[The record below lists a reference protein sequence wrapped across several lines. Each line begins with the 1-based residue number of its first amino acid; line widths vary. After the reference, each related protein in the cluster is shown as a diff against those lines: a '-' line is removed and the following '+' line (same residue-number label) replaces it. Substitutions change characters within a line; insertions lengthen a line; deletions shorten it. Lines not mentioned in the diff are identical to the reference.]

1 MASYPA
7 ISFVNN
13 EIATLFNLNSFQT
26 KAVVSDV
33 VQTSSLNVSGPSN
46 TNNLQ
51 VASLNVQN
59 DVQLPLN
66 SVLLDTPLITDNSNQ
81 IATTSYVQS
90 IANQILGSNNLTINT
105 ISMIDQAIN
114 NDPNFSSTITSRLTA
129 DETNISNLTNRITTD
144 ETNTLNALTQ
154 INNAITNLQTNQ
166 TADETNIS
174 NLTNRLNT
182 DETNTSN
189 SLNSINNAITNIQSK
204 QLVDETNISN
214 LTNRLNTDETNTSNS
229 LNSINNAITNIQ
241 SKQTT
246 DETNISNLQSSLS
259 GISYNATTGTTINN
273 NLNAKSIID
282 NGSLICNGGL
292 TVNSGTVS
300 FPINS
305 ISPSSINGLLTR
317 LNTDETTIS
326 TNTNSINTINT
337 TITNIQSKQTTDENS
352 INTINTNITSIQSKQ
367 LVDETNISNIQ
378 NSLSGISYN
387 ATTGTTINNN
397 LNAKSIIDNGSL
409 ICNGGL
415 TVNSGTVSFP
425 INSINSS
432 SINNSNF
439 VDLSNNQTITGQ
451 KIINNLQSL
460 TQTQHDNSNKV
471 STTSYVDTAISNLIS
486 GAPSTLS
493 TLNQIASLLQTD
505 TNNIATITNTMVDI
519 GSGQTIS
526 GSKTFNSIIIPT
538 DTTPILNSTKYFTS
552 GNLYNTLSNYVLNT
566 SLLSTLSSY
575 QLISDMNN
583 YVLNTSLTN
592 TLSNY
597 LTSSSASSTYQTK
610 LIYDSSPTSASNNS
624 LTSGTVYTALQ
635 SVSGSSNLSSN
646 TSPIQISEIFE
657 LMTAGNIVSN
667 TLSVNYTGANGLIF
681 ATPTANFTLTL
692 TNVPTNNLYGSYTIT
707 LLLQVS
713 NYKNYCNAVNVN
725 GNSITMIAGGGVSNL
740 SLNSNAQFALQSLTI
755 IFLNGTIPSRVITNL
770 ISIW

>member
-129 DETNISNLTNRITTD
+129 
-144 ETNTLNALTQ
+144 
-154 INNAITNLQTNQ
+154 
-166 TADETNIS
+166 
-174 NLTNRLNT
+174 
-182 DETNTSN
+182 
-189 SLNSINNAITNIQSK
+189 
-204 QLVDETNISN
+204 DETNISN

-352 INTINTNITSIQSKQ
+352 INTINTNITNIQSKQTTDENAINTINTNITNIQSKQLVDENSINTINTNITNIQSKQ
-367 LVDETNISNIQ
+367 LVDETNISNLQ

-425 INSINSS
+425 NNSINSS

-505 TNNIATITNTMVDI
+505 TNNIATITNNMVDI
-519 GSGQTIS
+519 GSVQTIS

-575 QLISDMNN
+575 QLISDMSN

-592 TLSNY
+592 TLSNYLTSSSASSTYQTISGMSNYVLNSSLSSTLSNY

-635 SVSGSSNLSSN
+635 SVSGTPNLSSN
-646 TSPIQISEIFE
+646 TNPIQISEIFE

-755 IFLNGTIPSRVITNL
+755 VFLNGTIPSRVITNL